1 MSFNQKDPSLLSI
14 NYLRIFEMG
23 NWKTIERG
31 CIGQLLVELAFL
43 KNGFNLFKPMLE
55 NGKVDLIVEKDGVYK
70 KIQIKTV
77 QEQRSGK
84 LIPVRKISHNMGEYK
99 IKRYTKEDIDYFVG
113 VDVDTEDLYILP
125 VEFSSK
131 YATSISINSCQ
142 EYKNNFEQLERIIG
156 NNNDEGDDNVETLT
170 DNADGNDVGM
180 E

>member
-1 MSFNQKDPSLLSI
+1 
-14 NYLRIFEMG
+14 
-23 NWKTIERG
+23 
-31 CIGQLLVELAFL
+31 
-43 KNGFNLFKPMLE
+43 MLE

-131 YATSISINSCQ
+131 YATSVSINSCQ
-142 EYKNNFEQLERIIG
+142 EYKNNFEQLERITG
-156 NNNDEGDDNVETLT
+156 NSNDEGDDNVETLT